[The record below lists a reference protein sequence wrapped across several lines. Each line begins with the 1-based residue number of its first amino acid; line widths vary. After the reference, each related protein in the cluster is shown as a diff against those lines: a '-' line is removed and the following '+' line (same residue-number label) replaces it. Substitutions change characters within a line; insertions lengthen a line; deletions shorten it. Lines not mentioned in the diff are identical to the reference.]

1 MPKFNLKR
9 DRIAANP
16 RTGEAMKKER
26 FCPILALL
34 LIGLCGCWSPAQS
47 SLSPNVPEVLAA
59 LESEGWDIAFV
70 EPSSGRI
77 QTEPRNLPKHR
88 LAASPTRVV
97 LEFRL
102 EEPQPRVQAIV
113 AQQLDTPPSDAPN
126 SDAGNPTRWVE
137 VGRDTTLET
146 AWSSRFNAPDS

>member
-1 MPKFNLKR
+1 
-9 DRIAANP
+9 
-16 RTGEAMKKER
+16 MKKER
-26 FCPILALL
+26 IYPILALL
-34 LIGLCGCWSPAQS
+34 LISLCGCWSPAQS
-47 SLSPNVPEVLAA
+47 SLTPKIPEVLAA

-70 EPSSGRI
+70 DPSSGRI

-88 LAASPTRVV
+88 LSASPTRVV

-102 EEPQPRVQAIV
+102 GEPQPRVQAIV
-113 AQQLDTPPSDAPN
+113 AQQLDAPPSDAPN

-146 AWSSRFNAPDS
+146 AWSSRFDAPDS